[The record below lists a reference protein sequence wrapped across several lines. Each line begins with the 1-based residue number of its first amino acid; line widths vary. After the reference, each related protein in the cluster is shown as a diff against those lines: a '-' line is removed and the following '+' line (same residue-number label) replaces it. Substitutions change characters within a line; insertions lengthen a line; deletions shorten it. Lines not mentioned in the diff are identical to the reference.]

1 MSNDLFKNAIALT
14 GGISTGKS
22 TVCNL
27 FKLHGFLTIDADVIA
42 HKLLD
47 ENSSKI
53 ASMFGNQYV
62 QDNKVLRK
70 ELGKI
75 IFSNEENKL
84 KLEALLHP
92 LIKEEIIKESRI
104 FEEQNKPYFVDI
116 PLFFEKMNYPISK
129 SLVIYTP
136 KELQIQ
142 RLMKRD
148 NIDEN
153 EAKLKISNQM
163 DIEEK
168 KKLSN
173 MVIDNSKDLK
183 HLQAE
188 VERIIGEIL
197 WRTQNI
203 AQVEMTLLFFIHL

>member
-47 ENSSKI
+47 ENSSKV

-92 LIKEEIIKESRI
+92 LIKNEIIKESKI

-116 PLFFEKMNYPISK
+116 PLFFEKMHYPISK

-168 KKLSN
+168 RKLAD
-173 MVIDNSKDLK
+173 MVIDNSQNLK
-183 HLQAE
+183 HLQNE
-188 VERIIGEIL
+188 VERIIGEI
-197 WRTQNI
+197 I
-203 AQVEMTLLFFIHL
+203 

>member
-27 FKLHGFLTIDADVIA
+27 FKLHGFLTIDADKIA
-42 HKLLD
+42 HRLLD
-47 ENSSKI
+47 ENSNKI
-53 ASMFGNQYV
+53 ATMFGEQYV
-62 QDNKVLRK
+62 ENGKVLRK

-92 LIKEEIIKESRI
+92 LIKEEIIKESKV

-116 PLFFEKMNYPISK
+116 PLFFEKMHYPIPK

-136 KELQIQ
+136 KDLQID

-148 NIDEN
+148 KIDEA
-153 EAKLKISNQM
+153 EARLKISNQM

-168 KKLSN
+168 RKLAD

-183 HLQAE
+183 HLQNE
-188 VERIIGEIL
+188 VERIIGEI
-197 WRTQNI
+197 I
-203 AQVEMTLLFFIHL
+203 

>member
-14 GGISTGKS
+14 GGISTGKR

-42 HKLLD
+42 HRLLD
-47 ENSSKI
+47 ENSNKI
-53 ASMFGNQYV
+53 SSMFGEQYV
-62 QDNKVLRK
+62 QNGKVLRK

-92 LIKEEIIKESRI
+92 LIKEQIILESKI

-116 PLFFEKMNYPISK
+116 PLFFEKMSYPIPK

-168 KKLSN
+168 RKLAD
-173 MVIDNSKDLK
+173 MVIDNSQNLK
-183 HLQAE
+183 HLQNE
-188 VERIIGEIL
+188 VERIIGEII
-197 WRTQNI
+197 WHIQNI
-203 AQVEMTLLFFIHL
+203 ALVEMTL

>member
-27 FKLHGFLTIDADVIA
+27 LKLHGFLTIDADKIA

-47 ENSSKI
+47 ENSNEIIK
-53 ASMFGNQYV
+53 MFGEQYV
-62 QDNKVLRK
+62 KDGKVLRK

-75 IFSNEENKL
+75 IFSNEDNKL

-92 LIKEEIIKESRI
+92 KIKDEIIKESRI
-104 FEEQNKPYFVDI
+104 FEEANKPYFIDI
-116 PLFFEKMNYPISK
+116 PLFFEKMHYPIPK

-148 NIDEN
+148 NIDEK
-153 EAKLKISNQM
+153 EAILKISNQM
-163 DIEEK
+163 DIEK
-168 KKLSN
+168 KKQLADF
-173 MVIDNSKDLK
+173 VIDNSKDLK
-183 HLQAE
+183 NLQNE
-188 VERIIGEIL
+188 VERVIGEIIWL
-197 WRTQNI
+197 IQNI
-203 AQVEMTLLFFIHL
+203 VQVGMTL

>member
-42 HKLLD
+42 HRLLD
-47 ENSSKI
+47 ENSNKI
-53 ASMFGNQYV
+53 SSMFGEQYV
-62 QDNKVLRK
+62 QNGKVLRK

-92 LIKEEIIKESRI
+92 LIKEQIIKESKI

-116 PLFFEKMNYPISK
+116 PLFFEKMSYPIPK

-168 KKLSN
+168 RKLAD
-173 MVIDNSKDLK
+173 MVIDNSQNLK
-183 HLQAE
+183 HLQNE
-188 VERIIGEIL
+188 VERIIGEII
-197 WRTQNI
+197 WHIQNI
-203 AQVEMTLLFFIHL
+203 VQVEMTL

>member
-27 FKLHGFLTIDADVIA
+27 LKLHGFLTIDADKIA

-53 ASMFGNQYV
+53 EEMFGKEYV
-62 QDNKVLRK
+62 ANGKVLRK

-92 LIKEEIIKESRI
+92 LIKEEIIKESKI
-104 FEEQNKPYFVDI
+104 YEEQNKPYFVDI
-116 PLFFEKMNYPISK
+116 PLFFEKMHYPISK

-148 NIDEN
+148 NIDEK

-168 KKLSN
+168 RKLAN
-173 MVIDNSKDLK
+173 IVIDNSKDLK
-183 HLQAE
+183 HLQNE
-188 VERIIGEIL
+188 VERVIGEI
-197 WRTQNI
+197 I
-203 AQVEMTLLFFIHL
+203 

>member
-27 FKLHGFLTIDADVIA
+27 LKLHGFLTIDADKIA
-42 HKLLD
+42 HKFLD

-53 ASMFGNQYV
+53 EEMFGKEYV
-62 QDNKVLRK
+62 ENGKVLRK

-92 LIKEEIIKESRI
+92 LIKEEIIKESKI
-104 FEEQNKPYFVDI
+104 YEEQNKPYFVDI
-116 PLFFEKMNYPISK
+116 PLFFEKMHYPISK

-148 NIDEN
+148 NIDEK

-168 KKLSN
+168 RKLAN
-173 MVIDNSKDLK
+173 IVIDNSKDLK
-183 HLQAE
+183 HLQNE
-188 VERIIGEIL
+188 VERVIGEI
-197 WRTQNI
+197 I
-203 AQVEMTLLFFIHL
+203 

>member
-27 FKLHGFLTIDADVIA
+27 LKLHGFLTIDADKIA

-53 ASMFGNQYV
+53 EEMFGKKYV
-62 QDNKVLRK
+62 ENGKVLRK

-92 LIKEEIIKESRI
+92 LIKEEIIKESKI
-104 FEEQNKPYFVDI
+104 YEEQNKPYFVDI
-116 PLFFEKMNYPISK
+116 PLFFEKMHYPISK

-148 NIDEN
+148 NIDEK

-168 KKLSN
+168 RKLAN
-173 MVIDNSKDLK
+173 IVIDNSKDLK
-183 HLQAE
+183 HLQNE
-188 VERIIGEIL
+188 VERVIGEI
-197 WRTQNI
+197 I
-203 AQVEMTLLFFIHL
+203 

>member
-27 FKLHGFLTIDADVIA
+27 LKLHGFLTIDADKIA

-53 ASMFGNQYV
+53 EEMFGKQYV
-62 QDNKVLRK
+62 ENGKVLRK

-92 LIKEEIIKESRI
+92 LIKEEIIKESKI

-116 PLFFEKMNYPISK
+116 PLFFEKMHYPISK

-148 NIDEN
+148 NIDEK

-168 KKLSN
+168 RKLAN
-173 MVIDNSKDLK
+173 IVIDNSKDLK
-183 HLQAE
+183 HLQNE
-188 VERIIGEIL
+188 VERVIGEI
-197 WRTQNI
+197 I
-203 AQVEMTLLFFIHL
+203 

>member
-47 ENSSKI
+47 ENSSKV

-168 KKLSN
+168 RKLAN

-197 WRTQNI
+197 
-203 AQVEMTLLFFIHL
+203 

>member
-42 HKLLD
+42 HRLLD
-47 ENSSKI
+47 ENSNKI
-53 ASMFGNQYV
+53 SSMFGDQYV
-62 QDNKVLRK
+62 ENGKVLRK

-84 KLEALLHP
+84 RLEAFLHP
-92 LIKEEIIKESRI
+92 LIKKEIIKESKI

-116 PLFFEKMNYPISK
+116 PLFFEKMHYPISK

-136 KELQIQ
+136 KNIQIQ

-168 KKLSN
+168 KKLAD
-173 MVIDNSKDLK
+173 MVIDNSENLK

-188 VERIIGEIL
+188 VERIIGEI
-197 WRTQNI
+197 I
-203 AQVEMTLLFFIHL
+203 

>member
-1 MSNDLFKNAIALT
+1 MNRLQTVLLPVDIPPVSAIA
-14 GGISTGKS
+14 
-22 TVCNL
+22 
-27 FKLHGFLTIDADVIA
+27 FL
-42 HKLLD
+42 
-47 ENSSKI
+47 NKI
-53 ASMFGNQYV
+53 ATMFGEQYV
-62 QDNKVLRK
+62 ENGKVLRK

-92 LIKEEIIKESRI
+92 LIKEEIIKESKV

-116 PLFFEKMNYPISK
+116 PLFFEKMHYPIPK

-136 KELQIQ
+136 KDLQID

-148 NIDEN
+148 KIDEA
-153 EAKLKISNQM
+153 EARLKISNQM

-168 KKLSN
+168 RKLAD

-183 HLQAE
+183 HLQNE
-188 VERIIGEIL
+188 VERIIGEI
-197 WRTQNI
+197 I
-203 AQVEMTLLFFIHL
+203 

>member
-27 FKLHGFLTIDADVIA
+27 FKLHGFLTIDADIIA
-42 HKLLD
+42 HRLLD
-47 ENSSKI
+47 ENSHKI
-53 ASMFGNQYV
+53 AAMFGEQYV
-62 QDNKVLRK
+62 ENGKVLRK
-70 ELGKI
+70 KLGKI

-92 LIKEEIIKESRI
+92 LIKEEIIKESKI

-116 PLFFEKMNYPISK
+116 PLFFEKMHYPISK

-136 KELQIQ
+136 KNLQIE

-148 NIDEN
+148 NISEE

-168 KKLSN
+168 RKLAD
-173 MVIDNSKDLK
+173 MVIDNSQNLK
-183 HLQAE
+183 HLQNE
-188 VERIIGEIL
+188 VERIIGEI
-197 WRTQNI
+197 I
-203 AQVEMTLLFFIHL
+203 

>member
-42 HKLLD
+42 HRLLD
-47 ENSSKI
+47 ENSNKI
-53 ASMFGNQYV
+53 ASMFGEQYV
-62 QDNKVLRK
+62 QNGKVLRK

-92 LIKEEIIKESRI
+92 LIKEQIIKDSKI

-116 PLFFEKMNYPISK
+116 PLFFEKMSYPIPK

-168 KKLSN
+168 RKLAD
-173 MVIDNSKDLK
+173 MVIDNSQNLK
-183 HLQAE
+183 HLQNE
-188 VERIIGEIL
+188 VERIIGEI
-197 WRTQNI
+197 I
-203 AQVEMTLLFFIHL
+203 

>member
-27 FKLHGFLTIDADVIA
+27 LKLHGFLTIDADKIA

-53 ASMFGNQYV
+53 EEMFGKEYV
-62 QDNKVLRK
+62 ENEKVLRK

-92 LIKEEIIKESRI
+92 LIKEEIIKESKI
-104 FEEQNKPYFVDI
+104 YEEQNKPYFVDI
-116 PLFFEKMNYPISK
+116 PLFFEKMHYPISK

-148 NIDEN
+148 NIDEK

-168 KKLSN
+168 RKLAN

-183 HLQAE
+183 HLQNE
-188 VERIIGEIL
+188 VERVIGEI
-197 WRTQNI
+197 I
-203 AQVEMTLLFFIHL
+203 

>member
-27 FKLHGFLTIDADVIA
+27 FKLHGFLIIDADEIA

-53 ASMFGNQYV
+53 AKMFGEQYV
-62 QDNKVLRK
+62 QNGKVLRK

-92 LIKEEIIKESRI
+92 LIKEEIVKKSRL
-104 FEEQNKPYFVDI
+104 FENQNKPYFIDI
-116 PLFFEKMNYPISK
+116 PLFFEKMNYAIPR
-129 SLVIYTP
+129 SLVVYTP
-136 KELQIQ
+136 KQLQVQ

-148 NIDEN
+148 SIDEE
-153 EAKLKISNQM
+153 EALLKIHNQW
-163 DIEEK
+163 DIEK
-168 KKLSN
+168 KKELAN
-173 MVIDNSKDLK
+173 IVIDNSKDLK
-183 HLQAE
+183 NLQNE
-188 VERIIGEIL
+188 VEKVIKEIL
-197 WRTQNI
+197 
-203 AQVEMTLLFFIHL
+203 

>member
-27 FKLHGFLTIDADVIA
+27 FKLHGFLTIDADLIA
-42 HKLLD
+42 HRLLD
-47 ENSSKI
+47 ENSDKI
-53 ASMFGNQYV
+53 ASMFGEKYV
-62 QDNKVLRK
+62 ENGKVIRK

-84 KLEALLHP
+84 KLESLLHP
-92 LIKEEIIKESRI
+92 LIKEQIIKESKI

-116 PLFFEKMNYPISK
+116 PLFFEKMHYPIPK

-136 KELQIQ
+136 KDIQIQ

-168 KKLSN
+168 KKLAD
-173 MVIDNSKDLK
+173 MVIDNSQNLK

-188 VERIIGEIL
+188 VERIIGEI
-197 WRTQNI
+197 I
-203 AQVEMTLLFFIHL
+203 

>member
-27 FKLHGFLTIDADVIA
+27 FKLHGFLTIDADKIA
-42 HKLLD
+42 HRLLD
-47 ENSSKI
+47 ENSHKI
-53 ASMFGNQYV
+53 ATMFGEQYV
-62 QDNKVLRK
+62 ENGKVLRK

-92 LIKEEIIKESRI
+92 LIKEEIIKESKI

-116 PLFFEKMNYPISK
+116 PLFFEKMHYPISK

-136 KELQIQ
+136 KNLQIE

-148 NIDEN
+148 NISEE

-168 KKLSN
+168 RKLAN
-173 MVIDNSKDLK
+173 MVIDNSQNLK
-183 HLQAE
+183 HLQNE
-188 VERIIGEIL
+188 VERIIGEI
-197 WRTQNI
+197 I
-203 AQVEMTLLFFIHL
+203 

>member
-27 FKLHGFLTIDADVIA
+27 FKLHGFLTIDADIIA
-42 HKLLD
+42 HRLLD
-47 ENSSKI
+47 ENSNKI
-53 ASMFGNQYV
+53 ASMFGEQYV
-62 QDNKVLRK
+62 QNGKVLRK

-92 LIKEEIIKESRI
+92 LIKEQIIKESKI

-116 PLFFEKMNYPISK
+116 PLFFEKMSYPIPK

-168 KKLSN
+168 RKLAD
-173 MVIDNSKDLK
+173 MVIDNSQNLK
-183 HLQAE
+183 HLQNE
-188 VERIIGEIL
+188 VERIIGEI
-197 WRTQNI
+197 I
-203 AQVEMTLLFFIHL
+203 

>member
-27 FKLHGFLTIDADVIA
+27 LKLHGFLTIDADKIA

-53 ASMFGNQYV
+53 EEMFGKEYV
-62 QDNKVLRK
+62 ENGKVLRK

-84 KLEALLHP
+84 KLKALLHP
-92 LIKEEIIKESRI
+92 LIKEEIIKESKI
-104 FEEQNKPYFVDI
+104 YEEQNKPYFVDI
-116 PLFFEKMNYPISK
+116 PLFFEKMHYPISK

-148 NIDEN
+148 NIDEK

-168 KKLSN
+168 RKLAN
-173 MVIDNSKDLK
+173 IVIDNSKDLK
-183 HLQAE
+183 HLQNE
-188 VERIIGEIL
+188 VERVIGEI
-197 WRTQNI
+197 I
-203 AQVEMTLLFFIHL
+203 

>member
-42 HKLLD
+42 HRLLD
-47 ENSSKI
+47 ENSNKI
-53 ASMFGNQYV
+53 ASMFGEQYV
-62 QDNKVLRK
+62 QNGKVLRK

-92 LIKEEIIKESRI
+92 LIKEQIIKESKI

-168 KKLSN
+168 RKLAD
-173 MVIDNSKDLK
+173 MVIDNSQNLK
-183 HLQAE
+183 HLQNE
-188 VERIIGEIL
+188 VERIIGEI
-197 WRTQNI
+197 I
-203 AQVEMTLLFFIHL
+203 

>member
-47 ENSSKI
+47 ENSTKV

-168 KKLSN
+168 RKLAN

-197 WRTQNI
+197 
-203 AQVEMTLLFFIHL
+203 

>member
-1 MSNDLFKNAIALT
+1 MNNDLFKNAIALT

-27 FKLHGFLTIDADVIA
+27 FKLHGFLIIDADKIA

-53 ASMFGNQYV
+53 AEMFGSEYV
-62 QDNKVLRK
+62 SNDGKVIRK

-92 LIKEEIIKESRI
+92 LIKEEIVKQSRLFES
-104 FEEQNKPYFVDI
+104 QDKPYFIDI
-116 PLFFEKMNYPISK
+116 PLFFEKMNYPIEK
-129 SLVIYTP
+129 SLVVYTP
-136 KELQIQ
+136 KDLQVQ

-148 NIDEN
+148 NISQE
-153 EAKLKISNQM
+153 EALLKISNQW
-163 DIEEK
+163 DIEK
-168 KKLSN
+168 KKDLAN

-183 HLQAE
+183 NLQRE
-188 VERIIGEIL
+188 VERIMEEI
-197 WRTQNI
+197 I
-203 AQVEMTLLFFIHL
+203 

>member
-42 HKLLD
+42 HRLLD
-47 ENSSKI
+47 ENSNKI
-53 ASMFGNQYV
+53 ASMFGEQYV
-62 QDNKVLRK
+62 QNGKVLRK

-92 LIKEEIIKESRI
+92 LIKEQIILESKI

-116 PLFFEKMNYPISK
+116 PLFFEKMSYPIPK

-168 KKLSN
+168 RKLAD
-173 MVIDNSKDLK
+173 MVIDNSQNLK
-183 HLQAE
+183 HLQIE
-188 VERIIGEIL
+188 VERIIGEI
-197 WRTQNI
+197 I
-203 AQVEMTLLFFIHL
+203 